1 VCGAIGGWY
10 TRLALSGGQITEQA
24 THMLD
29 LMRFLLGDI
38 EWVSA
43 SKHQGA
49 VVTEKSLDATVLGAG
64 SVSSAAAGLQLHDYN
79 IWDATTLLMQF
90 RSGVPATF
98 LCSCQVNYM
107 FEVLLDIFTTDFR
120 LKIDYDKM
128 VVIRKVEGETRTE
141 VIQAD
146 TSPKIDATFINA
158 VKTGDFSR
166 VRSSYADA
174 VQSLKISLAAVK
186 AASTGTIVLV

>member
-1 VCGAIGGWY
+1 
-10 TRLALSGGQITEQA
+10 
-24 THMLD
+24 
-29 LMRFLLGDI
+29 
-38 EWVSA
+38 
-43 SKHQGA
+43 
-49 VVTEKSLDATVLGAG
+49 
-64 SVSSAAAGLQLHDYN
+64 
-79 IWDATTLLMQF
+79 
-90 RSGVPATF
+90 
-98 LCSCQVNYM
+98 M

-128 VVIRKVEGETRTE
+128 VIIRKVEGETRTE

-158 VKTGDFSR
+158 VETGDFSK

-186 AASTGTIVLV
+186 AASTGTIVPV